1 MKTISVVMYVLAIVL
16 AVVVVSSL
24 TLGIANHNLGDYAN
38 TIAVSAVCGVVAFI
52 DGKVASVVP
61 NPFGHK
67 RVGKIVINLYR

>member
-1 MKTISVVMYVLAIVL
+1 MKTISVVMYVLATIL
-16 AVVVVSSL
+16 AIVVVSSV

-52 DGKVASVVP
+52 DGKVASVIP